1 MMQQPNDLINFKED
15 LEENITYDKDNKKST
30 KQEEQYLHF
39 APEPISADNRL
50 VQNDYD
56 WPSFGAA
63 SASYQHMNKLDQSD
77 LSLEL
82 DQNMINGSKGISV
95 EDSDN
100 SPNILGPQDIQL
112 QLLVPSDEEEE
123 EK

>member
-1 MMQQPNDLINFKED
+1 MMQQSNNLISSKED
-15 LEENITYDKDNKKST
+15 LEDNITDDKDNKKST
-30 KQEEQYLHF
+30 KKEEQYLNLT
-39 APEPISADNRL
+39 PEPVNADSRL

>member
-1 MMQQPNDLINFKED
+1 MIQQPNDLINFKED

-63 SASYQHMNKLDQSD
+63 SQQYMNELDESD

-82 DQNMINGSKGISV
+82 DQNMINGGKGISV
-95 EDSDN
+95 DDSGN
-100 SPNILGPQDIQL
+100 SPKILGP
-112 QLLVPSDEEEE
+112 
-123 EK
+123 